1 MDILVTGHVGLVNE
15 EFFRK
20 FNKKN
25 KVVICGNEECNIEE
39 GNVIPYHFRTDS
51 TEFEKLFSTYTFKY
65 IVYISYCMEEKAYRE
80 PECLER
86 VLELARKREDAVFIY
101 VNPSEAIM
109 AQQSEADAVIKSAA
123 SELCRLHKEAGNS
136 LFDLKVPYLVGESGN
151 AGNLSKVLKKAYK
164 EKKLSFLS
172 ESSQKTDVLFE
183 EDLSELLN
191 RIMEEGESGY
201 FSYTISGK
209 NERSIQQFAE
219 ELKQAG
225 MECEI
230 QYGTKQAVTL
240 SDTEEVR
247 EKYGWFPV
255 KNIENFLGSFVKELK
270 KNPEKKKQKK
280 RTEKSVVSK
289 IVTLAEFLLMYV
301 ICEILARKTS
311 NISLINYVDFRM
323 FFVVISGM
331 MYGLRYGITAAV
343 LACLTYFVSGDL
355 SGNWQIQFYNIVNWL
370 PFAIYLLSG
379 AIAGYTKDTYKAQ
392 IKTGQEE
399 QKILENK
406 YIYLNELYMNTLENK
421 EQYSAQIT
429 NYVNSFGRIYDVT
442 KQLNS
447 VLPGEIYNVAINV
460 MEDMLENYTVAIYA
474 VDRASSFARLSVCSK
489 NLNEELGKSLDLK
502 KKEKLL
508 KVLQNNETWVNR
520 ERLEEYPDYAYPI
533 FKDGEIT
540 GIIMILHVGY
550 RQMSM
555 DYLNRFQIL
564 AGLISDSLMRARE
577 YQELVERDI
586 LLENTRI
593 WKAEAFAQEV
603 EMQRQMKENN
613 RADYVLLKVISKE
626 KDYVALDRMLQ
637 KCIRQRDRIGL
648 GKDNQL
654 YMLLTQADEKSVGI
668 VKERL
673 KGMDIQLEIA

>member
-1 MDILVTGHVGLVNE
+1 MDILVTGHVGLINE

-20 FNKKN
+20 LNKKN
-25 KVVICGNEECNIEE
+25 KVVVCGNEECLVEE
-39 GNVIPYHFRTDS
+39 GQVIPYHFRTDS
-51 TEFEKLFSTYTFKY
+51 AEFEKLFSTYTFKY
-65 IVYISYCMEEKAYRE
+65 VIYISYCMEERAYE
-80 PECLER
+80 ELECLER
-86 VLELARKREDAVFIY
+86 VLELSRKREETVFIY
-101 VNPSEAIM
+101 LNPSDAVM
-109 AQQSEADAVIKSAA
+109 VQQSEADAVISDAA
-123 SELCRLHKEAGNS
+123 SRLCGLHKEMGYS
-136 LFDLKVPYLVGESGN
+136 LLDLKIPYLVGENGN
-151 AGNLSKVLKKAYK
+151 TGNLSNVLKRAYK
-164 EKKLSFLS
+164 EKKLCFAT
-172 ESSQKTDVLFE
+172 EPSQNTDVLFE

-191 RIMEEGESGY
+191 RFIEEGENGY
-201 FSYTISGK
+201 FSFVISGK
-209 NERSIQQFAE
+209 NERSVQQLAE
-219 ELKQAG
+219 ELKKAG
-225 MECEI
+225 LDFEV
-230 QYGTKQAVTL
+230 QYGTKPTVLLQ
-240 SDTEEVR
+240 DTEVVR
-247 EKYGWFPV
+247 ERYGWFPV
-255 KNIENFLGSFVKELK
+255 KNLDSFLTGWIKEMK
-270 KNPEKKKQKK
+270 KNPVKKKEKNAPQKS
-280 RTEKSVVSK
+280 TVSK
-289 IVTLAEFLLMYV
+289 LITLAEFLLMYV
-301 ICEILARKTS
+301 VCEILTRKTS
-311 NISLINYVDFRM
+311 GISLINYVDFRM

-343 LACLTYFVSGDL
+343 LSCLTYFVSGDMN
-355 SGNWQIQFYNIVNWL
+355 GNWQIQFYNIVNWL

-392 IKTGQEE
+392 LKTGQEE

-406 YIYLNELYMNTLENK
+406 YVYLNELYMNTLENK

-460 MEDMLENYTVAIYA
+460 MEDMLENRNVAIYA
-474 VDRASSFARLSVCSK
+474 VDHNSSFARLSVCSK

-502 KKEKLL
+502 KNEKLL

-520 ERLEEYPDYAYPI
+520 ERLEGYPDYAYPI

-540 GIIMILHVGY
+540 GIIMILHVDY
-550 RQMSM
+550 RQMNM
-555 DYLNRFQIL
+555 DYLNRFQIM

-613 RADYVLLKVISKE
+613 RADYVLLKIISNE
-626 KDYVALDRMLQ
+626 TDYVVLDRKLQ

-648 GKDNQL
+648 GKDNRL